1 MQGVTWGGGVLQAGH
16 AKAGAERNM
25 GEEAG
30 EGAAVAGARPA
41 SSYFRFQLRNEGP
54 ERACDSRQVHRAK
67 QGPVLGVQAQGG
79 MGTKSH
85 KLGISANCPFVVPGP
100 HPSTR

>member
-1 MQGVTWGGGVLQAGH
+1 MEECCRQDMPRREQRGTWARRLGRGQQWLGH
-16 AKAGAERNM
+16 GQHLRIS
-25 GEEAG
+25 
-30 EGAAVAGARPA
+30 V
-41 SSYFRFQLRNEGP
+41 FQLRSEGP

-85 KLGISANCPFVVPGP
+85 KLGMSANCPFVVPGP

>member
-16 AKAGAERNM
+16 TKAGAERNM

-41 SSYFRFQLRNEGP
+41 SSYFRFLAEKRRPRKG
-54 ERACDSRQVHRAK
+54 
-67 QGPVLGVQAQGG
+67 L
-79 MGTKSH
+79 
-85 KLGISANCPFVVPGP
+85 
-100 HPSTR
+100 

>member
-41 SSYFRFQLRNEGP
+41 SSYFRFLAE
-54 ERACDSRQVHRAK
+54 K
-67 QGPVLGVQAQGG
+67 QRPRKGL
-79 MGTKSH
+79 
-85 KLGISANCPFVVPGP
+85 
-100 HPSTR
+100 